1 LNNYER
7 IQKSI
12 DFMEENLRE
21 PITLE
26 DVARVTCFSLPHF
39 YRLFN
44 ALVGRTIKDYL
55 RLRRLSEAARDVAST
70 GRSILDIALDYQ
82 FSSQESFSKAFRQ
95 AWGVSPDT

>member
-1 LNNYER
+1 MNNYER

-70 GRSILDIALDYQ
+70 GRSILDIASTT
-82 FSSQESFSKAFRQ
+82 SSRRKSRLARPSARH
-95 AWGVSPDT
+95 GV